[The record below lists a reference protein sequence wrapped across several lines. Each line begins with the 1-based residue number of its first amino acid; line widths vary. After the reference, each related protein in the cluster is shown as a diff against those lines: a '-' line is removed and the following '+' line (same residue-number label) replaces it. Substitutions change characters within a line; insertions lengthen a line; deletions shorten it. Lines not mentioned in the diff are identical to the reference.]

1 MDGKELATQGGDDLE
16 ASMREIEQLLAAA
29 PWKGQNPRKGF
40 STSQH
45 LSMGRSVN
53 ALGAAGFAARHT
65 WLPGRGLYMRDIH
78 DRYPAGTFRG
88 KLWRL
93 THRLLQRVDPWYAQD
108 QDYVLQVSKMHAGD
122 AVPLHTDAQDASYQL
137 AFTLGDY
144 TGGRLRLYE
153 ATAPEAVGPDTPS
166 RTYDN
171 RYKVLKFDGRYAHD
185 VTPVES
191 GTRYCVIFYKTWD
204 RRLSGPQPLRAE
216 PPEVLVAAQ

>member
-1 MDGKELATQGGDDLE
+1 MSGTEAASGGVRDLMERIE
-16 ASMREIEQLLAAA
+16 ALLSGG
-29 PWKGQNPRKGF
+29 PWKGRNPRKGF

-53 ALGAAGFAARHT
+53 ALGAAGFEGKHT
-65 WLPGRGLYMRDIH
+65 WRPGKGLYMRDIH

-93 THRLLQRVDPWYAQD
+93 AHQLLLRADPWYAQD

-122 AVPLHTDAQDASYQL
+122 AVPKHTDSQDASYQL
-137 AFTLGDY
+137 AFTLGDF
-144 TGGRLRLYE
+144 TGGRLRIYAE
-153 ATAPEAVGPDTPS
+153 QQVDSVDGDTPA
-166 RTYDN
+166 RLYDN
-171 RYKVLKFDGRYAHD
+171 RYRVLKFDGRYVHD

-204 RRLSGPQPLRAE
+204 RRLRGPQPLVQE
-216 PPEVLVAAQ
+216 PEVVAE